1 MGLELFSAKR
11 RRQGV
16 RIIVWPVQI
25 IKFMALSSFGRF
37 AETRYKVM
45 NILKRALILSTLLFC
60 GTLVSNPLQAQS
72 LQIQSSIQ
80 EAASNKPIEYASVLL
95 LKLPDS
101 VRMGN
106 TLSDSNGKFSFHKAD
121 NGSYILKVIAVG
133 YKTTTGKPFQVS
145 GKPVVLDP
153 VLLNTSIKQLSEVQ
167 IKSRIP
173 VVDYKADRTVI
184 NVERMNTAGDNA
196 LEVLSRAPGLKL
208 DKDDNLIF
216 KGKSGVNVMI
226 DGKMSYMS
234 GLELTTYLK
243 SLPASVLSKIELISN
258 PPASFDAAGGAGIIN
273 IQLKRNK
280 LKGTNGNLSLGAG
293 YGQYAKANGGINLNH
308 SSGKWSSY
316 MRMNV
321 SNYNSYNRLTLN
333 RKIGDEQYNQLNF
346 WHPKG
351 QAYNF
356 SVGADYYLNDRHT
369 LGVMYKGYLDP
380 ENTRT
385 TSNSVNYDAAGKK
398 VGAVDMLNPQRNH
411 SSNNAASLNY
421 RYKIDTLGRELNM
434 DADYVHYDNT
444 KKETFRNTYLNAQD
458 LLLGTPVDLRNSGAG
473 NIDIY
478 AFKADYVHPFSKS
491 MKLEAGI
498 KSSFVNAQNDV
509 QFDSLKTQGWI
520 TDPGRT
526 NLFHYKENINA
537 AYTSLSKSFRSLD
550 VKAGLRVEQTLGN
563 GHSSG
568 TANKIH
574 RSYVKVFPSVFAT
587 WRANE
592 NSQLNASYSK
602 RINRPSYSSLNPFS
616 FYSDPYTTIKGNELL
631 QASFSNAYELN
642 FTYKNIRILNLSYAT
657 VKGAEANVIYQ
668 DDQTKTSVTVPENL
682 GQATS
687 IYLATGSPFDITRWW
702 NTDNDLSAGYNRT
715 VSMVQ
720 GNDYRKGSWTWAIS
734 SDNNITLPR
743 KYTFNVYASYSAP
756 SVSGLY
762 QVHANYQINMGLK
775 KVFAGDKAVVSF
787 KVSDIFDSSRFR
799 STLRYNNVDTYW
811 RNEWESRRFSVNLSY
826 KFGNMKL
833 KTVRSRRSATA
844 EEEGRVGQ

>member
-1 MGLELFSAKR
+1 MNTLKHAFLFS
-11 RRQGV
+11 
-16 RIIVWPVQI
+16 
-25 IKFMALSSFGRF
+25 
-37 AETRYKVM
+37 
-45 NILKRALILSTLLFC
+45 ILLLC
-60 GTLVSNPLQAQS
+60 GTLVSKPLQAQS
-72 LQIQSSIQ
+72 FQINGSVK
-80 EAASNKPIEYASVLL
+80 EAGSNKAIEYASVIL

-101 VRMGN
+101 LRMSS
-106 TLSDSNGKFSFHKAD
+106 TLSDAKGQFSLNKASD
-121 NGSYILKVIAVG
+121 GTYMLKIIAVG
-133 YKTTTGKPFQVS
+133 YQITSGHAFQIS
-145 GKPVVLDP
+145 GKPVILEPILV
-153 VLLNTSIKQLSEVQ
+153 NGSIKQLSEVQ

-173 VVDYKADRTVI
+173 VVEYKADRTVI
-184 NVERMNTAGDNA
+184 DVERMNTAGDNA
-196 LEVLSRAPGLKL
+196 LEVLSKAPGVKL

-234 GLELTTYLK
+234 GAELTTYLK
-243 SLPASVLSKIELISN
+243 SLPATVLGKIELISN

-280 LKGTNGNLSLGAG
+280 LSETNGNLNLGAG
-293 YGQYAKANGGINLNH
+293 YGKYAKANGGINLNH
-308 SSGKWSSY
+308 SSGKLSSY
-316 MRMNV
+316 MRMNI

-333 RKIGDEQYNQLNF
+333 RKIGDEQYNQLNY
-346 WHPKG
+346 WHPQG

-356 SVGADYYLNDRHT
+356 SVGADYYLNERHT
-369 LGVMYKGYLDP
+369 LGMMYKGYLDP
-380 ENTRT
+380 EKNTT
-385 TSNSVNYDAAGKK
+385 TSNSVNYDAAGQKA
-398 VGAVDMLNPQRNH
+398 GAVDMLNPQRNH

-421 RYKIDTLGRELNM
+421 RFKIDTLGRELNL

-444 KKETFRNTYLNAQD
+444 KKENFTNTYLNAQN
-458 LLLGTPVDLRNSGAG
+458 LLTGTPINLRNSGAG

-478 AFKADYVHPFSKS
+478 AFKADYVHPFNKS
-491 MKLEAGI
+491 MKLEAGL
-498 KSSFVNAQNDV
+498 KSSFVKAQNDV

-537 AYTSLSKSFRSLD
+537 AYTSLSKSFQDLD
-550 VKAGLRVEQTLGN
+550 IKAGVRVEQTVGN
-563 GHSSG
+563 GNSTG
-568 TANKIH
+568 TATTID
-574 RSYVKVFPSVFAT
+574 RSYIKLFPSLFAT
-587 WRANE
+587 WRANK
-592 NSQLNASYSK
+592 NSQLNASYSR

-631 QASFSNAYELN
+631 QASFSNSYELN
-642 FTYKNIRILNLSYAT
+642 FTYKNFRILNLSYTT
-657 VKGAEANVIYQ
+657 VKGVEANVIYQ

-687 IYLATGSPFDITRWW
+687 IYLATGSPFDVTKWW
-702 NTDNDLSAGYNRT
+702 NTDNDLSAGYDKT
-715 VSMVQ
+715 VSVVQ

-734 SDNNITLPR
+734 SDNTITLPK
-743 KYTFNVYASYSAP
+743 KYTLNVYAAYSAP

-775 KVFAGDKAVVSF
+775 KIFAGDKAVISF

-799 STLRYNNVDTYW
+799 STMRYNNVDTYW

-833 KTVRSRRSATA
+833 KTVRTRRSATA